1 MQIKL
6 RNRKCAWTK
15 DGSSLVFSKH
25 CFRGAS
31 FFPSILKPLHST
43 LNSLK
48 ATGSWKYIPRMKMH
62 SNERPEVNASSI
74 GRKTTNKI
82 TYGKCSLWWRSF
94 FLFFLCNANI
104 STDMIL
110 RQKKVA
116 PLLVHQHF
124 NVRRIK
130 KTVLFTFYVMFRIV
144 NGNWIGSFFV

>member
-1 MQIKL
+1 MHWIRWIRNMQIKL

-62 SNERPEVNASSI
+62 SNERPKVNASSI

-94 FLFFLCNANI
+94 FLFFYATRTFPPIWSFVKKSRAVACSSAFQ
-104 STDMIL
+104 
-110 RQKKVA
+110 RQK
-116 PLLVHQHF
+116 
-124 NVRRIK
+124 NK
-130 KTVLFTFYVMFRIV
+130 K
-144 NGNWIGSFFV
+144 NSFIYILCHV